1 MCYST
6 ALLRVFS
13 VQGKATNSDW
23 QVYLGSPLWDCT
35 TGRVDDDDPSGASTY
50 AKIRNLANGY
60 AKDQQIVGQRFDRG
74 YDVEAAD
81 LKTSGDITN
90 VLVGLQPDTKYGNW
104 NYDSNGWW
112 TPLKL
117 LVNLA
122 RKDNPGPDPL
132 SALYSGLHVTFK
144 DGSTYDTDL
153 LGWTPVTVGNLATTM
168 ATTVTPE
175 TTVTPAIITVA
186 PLPPAIPTTP
196 TRRIP
201 RTRAT
206 RRTLRRRPTRVALFW
221 WLRLPV
227 LLC

>member
-35 TGRVDDDDPSGASTY
+35 TGRVDDDPSGASTY

-132 SALYSGLHVTFK
+132 SALYSGLHVTPK

-153 LGWTPVTVGNLATTM
+153 LGWTPVTVGKPGDDNGKQ
-168 ATTVTPE
+168 
-175 TTVTPAIITVA
+175 
-186 PLPPAIPTTP
+186 
-196 TRRIP
+196 R
-201 RTRAT
+201 
-206 RRTLRRRPTRVALFW
+206 
-221 WLRLPV
+221 
-227 LLC
+227 